1 MLLTNC
7 ADAIRAK
14 SGERNGAHADEPAV
28 GAAPPC
34 DLASSLDAFIA
45 PDYRLGHQ
53 PLSAIQRPCNSA
65 AHALVSPGPR
75 VDVRFLAGAASPA
88 ALAPSGDRPI
98 GLATPTRLWDDR
110 GRRMNAE
117 ASQEQVRVGLLG
129 VGLMGSAMAHR
140 LLDRG
145 IAVIAWDRDAEQLRA
160 LEARGGE
167 PAEGP
172 SEVVSGAGAVITM
185 LPTADVI
192 LDVVRPLLDDWPEG
206 AIWLQMS
213 SVGASEADQLAQVAE
228 AHAVRLVDAPV
239 SGSTH
244 PAEEGQLTIL
254 ASGPDSAR
262 TAVEPIFDAL
272 ASRVLWVGEAGMGS
286 RLKLAANHW
295 MITMV
300 AALAES
306 MHLCQAMGLDQEQF
320 IALLDGGPLGS
331 VYALQKLDE
340 MQRHQYPAGFPVR
353 LALKDLELVR
363 EVEQTSRAAMPLLDA
378 VLERFATANE
388 SLADQDL
395 AAIYELGGPAKDLS

>member
-1 MLLTNC
+1 MS
-7 ADAIRAK
+7 K
-14 SGERNGAHADEPAV
+14 E
-28 GAAPPC
+28 
-34 DLASSLDAFIA
+34 
-45 PDYRLGHQ
+45 Y
-53 PLSAIQRPCNSA
+53 
-65 AHALVSPGPR
+65 SP
-75 VDVRFLAGAASPA
+75 
-88 ALAPSGDRPI
+88 
-98 GLATPTRLWDDR
+98 
-110 GRRMNAE
+110 
-117 ASQEQVRVGLLG
+117 QENVRVGLLG

-145 IAVIAWDRDAEQLRA
+145 IAVIAWDRDAEHLRD
-160 LEARGGE
+160 LEGRGGE
-167 PAEGP
+167 PAKEP
-172 SEVVSGAGAVITM
+172 SEVVSGARVVITM

-192 LDVVRPLLDDWPEG
+192 LDVIEPLLDDWPEG
-206 AIWLQMS
+206 TIWLQMS
-213 SVGASEADQLAQVAE
+213 SVGAAEADQLTQAAE

-254 ASGPDSAR
+254 ASGPHSAR
-262 TAVEPIFDAL
+262 TAVKPIFDAL

-306 MHLCQAMGLDQEQF
+306 MHLCQAMGLDQDQF

-340 MQRHQYPAGFPVR
+340 MRRHQYPAGFPVR

-363 EVEQTSRAAMPLLDA
+363 EVEQSSRATMPLLNV
-378 VLERFATANE
+378 VLERFTTA
-388 SLADQDL
+388 SQDLADQDL
-395 AAIYELGGPAKDLS
+395 AAIYELDGPAET